1 MNRATRWGARGAA
14 VAGLLGAVAGL
25 IVGLS
30 VHPATAWFAAFELG
44 LPAAILGALVGC
56 AAGAVATA
64 FGRTDLEAPPP
75 R

>member
-1 MNRATRWGARGAA
+1 VNRATRWGARGAA

-25 IVGLS
+25 IVGLF

-56 AAGAVATA
+56 AAGAVVTA